1 MSENIKAFVVPT
13 AVLTIICLVV
23 SALLSVTFSVTDPII
38 QENNYRAEQAA
49 LSAQV
54 AQVQQENAELSH
66 AVEHKD
72 DPDVLEQVA
81 RDKGFVYAQERVFV
95 DPTN

>member
-1 MSENIKAFVVPT
+1 MQVKRAGLLTKIVV
-13 AVLTIICLVV
+13 L
-23 SALLSVTFSVTDPII
+23 ALLIYMATALLDLRGKL
-38 QENNYRAEQAA
+38 QDYRAEQAA

-54 AQVQQENAELSH
+54 EQVQRENAELAH
-66 AVEHKD
+66 AVENKD

-81 RDKGFVYAQERVFV
+81 RDKGFVYAHEKVFV